1 MRSRPTPSLPILI
14 LRVAV
19 AVLLG
24 IHGYYRAFSG
34 GVSPF
39 GAYLQGEN
47 IPFATATAWAVT
59 VFEMVGSLFLLFG
72 QLVRWVI
79 PGFVLILITGILML
93 HGANGWFVVGGGRN
107 GVEYSVLLIVC
118 LVVLFASHTRNYDSP
133 GRDGLSRGLQ
143 F

>member
-1 MRSRPTPSLPILI
+1 MSPRPTPSLPIVI

-24 IHGYYRAFSG
+24 IHGYYRAISG

-39 GAYLQGEN
+39 GAYLASQN
-47 IPFATATAWAVT
+47 IPFGPVTAWAIT
-59 VFEMVGSLFLLFG
+59 VFEMVASLFLLFG
-72 QLVRWVI
+72 QMVRWVI
-79 PGFVLILITGILML
+79 PGFVLILLAGILMV
-93 HGANGWFVVGGGRN
+93 HGPNGWFVVGGGRN
-107 GVEYSVLLIVC
+107 GIEYSVLLIVC
-118 LVVLFASHTRNYDSP
+118 LVVLFASHTRDYDSP